1 MKKEYLKIDMELVRK
16 TVKDKGYYFIGADRL
31 FDDHFVGPR
40 LYIVTDDTD
49 IIATHPEF
57 AGMAILSLSR
67 FEPIAQ
73 AVNEYLNNEDRE
85 RHRAENLVSLEMSE
99 YRNSDDQQ
107 TGSKLLRYEF
117 DEALKT
123 LTDVQRKRV
132 FLYYYKGLSE
142 REIAAIE
149 RVSYKQVR
157 KSLIQA
163 QKKLKKYFSV

>member
-16 TVKDKGYYFIGADRL
+16 TVKDKGYYFIRADRL

-73 AVNEYLNNEDRE
+73 AVNEYISNEDRE
-85 RHRAENLVSLEMSE
+85 RHRAKNLVNLKISE
-99 YRNSDDQQ
+99 SWNNDAMQDEFEP
-107 TGSKLLRYEF
+107 LRYVL
-117 DEALKT
+117 DEAMKT
-123 LTDVQRKRV
+123 LTDIQRKRV
-132 FLYYYKGLSE
+132 YLYYYKGLSE

-149 RVSYKQVR
+149 GVSYKQVR
-157 KSLIQA
+157 KSLVQA

>member
-16 TVKDKGYYFIGADRL
+16 TVKDKGYYFIRADRL

-40 LYIVTDDTD
+40 LYIVTDDSH
-49 IIATHPEF
+49 IIARHPEF

-99 YRNSDDQQ
+99 PRNNDVRQDEFE
-107 TGSKLLRYEF
+107 LFRYEL

-132 FLYYYKGLSE
+132 YLYYYKGLSE

-149 RVSYKQVR
+149 GVSYKQVR
-157 KSLIQA
+157 KSLVQA